1 MESENQNESGN
12 KSKKMLLIVGIILI
26 IIVALIAMVMVMNKT
41 PKAIFEEQIDKLLS
55 YENAEDHKSMK
66 MNMELSMNVEGG
78 QETEEMANLLNDAKM
93 SFNVEVD
100 NETKDEQYRIEL
112 TKGDNEIINASAK
125 MDSES
130 EKAYINLGE
139 LFNKTIEMDI
149 SEMFEDGANATESLN
164 FMQLLTAK
172 KAEAILKKE
181 IKAQLKNEYFTSEK
195 STIDSENVTKNML
208 KMSGKELKD
217 TIKTICQNL
226 SQNDEFINCF
236 ENGDEV
242 KSMLQDIIYEVDDD
256 KISDV
261 TYLELDLYT
270 KGIFPKIVR
279 VDFVI
284 TENNQ
289 EIRVQ
294 VTQVSNE
301 EYAYQILQNN
311 EQAIEGTVKIQ
322 DNDNQA
328 KVEVTATA
336 EGTTVTATA
345 TGNIVYDEELSQF
358 DMNDVVA
365 TEELTMEDIM
375 ILYGNFLQSNLYD
388 IIEQFSGDTSLM
400 SGNSYMF
407 E

>member
-1 MESENQNESGN
+1 MESENQNESSN

-256 KISDV
+256 KISDD

-289 EIRVQ
+289 EIRIQ

>member
-256 KISDV
+256 KISDD

-289 EIRVQ
+289 EIRIQ

-345 TGNIVYDEELSQF
+345 TGNVVYDEELSQF

>member
-1 MESENQNESGN
+1 MESENQNESSN

-256 KISDV
+256 KISDD

-289 EIRVQ
+289 EIRIQ

-400 SGNSYMF
+400 SGNGYMF

>member
-1 MESENQNESGN
+1 MESENQNESSN

-172 KAEAILKKE
+172 KAETILKKE

-256 KISDV
+256 KISDD

-289 EIRVQ
+289 EIRIQ

-345 TGNIVYDEELSQF
+345 TGNVVYDEELSQF

>member
-1 MESENQNESGN
+1 MESENQNESSN

-256 KISDV
+256 KISDD

-289 EIRVQ
+289 EIRIQ

-345 TGNIVYDEELSQF
+345 TGNVVYDEELSQF

>member
-1 MESENQNESGN
+1 MESENQNESSN

-256 KISDV
+256 KISDD